1 MSNSRVT
8 PQIKNFPEIVFG
20 LVGAIGSELTAIQDK
35 IRNSLVRHVK
45 PQTPKL
51 VVQGIKLIDCV
62 QSRQNYIER
71 DAIEKDIQA
80 EKTGNHMPAELEKRL
95 RGFLANWSPSK
106 VSDDPGVR
114 RYIAM
119 LAGDVSRQKIARIL
133 KTFEDNVADNCAMS
147 LFAVDEMRECLKNIL
162 GKRG

>member
-80 EKTGNHMPAELEKRL
+80 EKTGKAL
-95 RGFLANWSPSK
+95 
-106 VSDDPGVR
+106 
-114 RYIAM
+114 
-119 LAGDVSRQKIARIL
+119 
-133 KTFEDNVADNCAMS
+133 
-147 LFAVDEMRECLKNIL
+147 
-162 GKRG
+162 